1 MHNYTK
7 LNPTNAFIWRIVH
20 RDNIPWILDNG
31 LHCKNSPTQSPNYVT
46 IGNIELIDKRADRV
60 VPIEPGGTLSDYVPF
75 YFTPFSMMMFNIY
88 TGYAGIVRRSNEEIC
103 ILVSR
108 LHRIE
113 ELKIMYLFTDRH
125 AYPPTAI
132 YYRDLSDLDKIDW
145 ARLQARDFKMDPED
159 PVKKERYQAE
169 ALIHKHL
176 PVEALVGIVCYNGQT
191 QQLLEQQANV
201 RNLDLDI
208 QVIPSWYF

>member
-1 MHNYTK
+1 M
-7 LNPTNAFIWRIVH
+7 
-20 RDNIPWILDNG
+20 
-31 LHCKNSPTQSPNYVT
+31 
-46 IGNIELIDKRADRV
+46 IDKRADRV

-75 YFTPFSMMMFNIY
+75 YFTPFSMMMFNIH
-88 TGYAGIVRRSNEEIC
+88 TGHAGIVRRSNEEIC

-201 RNLDLDI
+201 RNLDLGI